1 MASINKLELN
11 WVGKKEE
18 ESVEPRILI
27 ENSQLS
33 NISKDYG
40 SDNMLIH
47 GDNLLA
53 LKALEKNLQVKL
65 SAFILIRHTIL
76 DLLLNFMMIIVNLV
90 FGYR

>member
-11 WVGKKEE
+11 CVGKKEE

-33 NISKDYG
+33 NIYKDYG

-53 LKALEKNLQVKL
+53 LKALDKNLQVKL
-65 SAFILIRHTIL
+65 SAFLLIRHTIL